1 MKRGSGISMKS
12 ALLVSIASSLFLLI
26 GTGVGFYYLNDYY
39 DSTEVEATSS
49 LGEVIKTPTKAD
61 ESTDLKSII
70 HETQKSVVQIEVQLK
85 DDATSSG
92 SGFLYN
98 STGDVITNAHVVEGA
113 EKITVKTSDAKQF
126 EAQIIGMGDTTD
138 IAVIRVPGL
147 KETEPLPVAE
157 ERMAEVGD
165 DIIALGSP
173 LGLQN
178 TVTTGIISGLDR
190 EFILEPYR
198 YEHIYQ
204 ISAPITNG
212 NSGGPLIDADTGEAI
227 AINSAGTDSGGIGF
241 SIPLPNVIDQIKGW
255 SEEPVELTVDS
266 ESKEVVSTPQGLTG
280 EDYKDNATYLIG
292 YFYESLST
300 QDYVTAYSLLGSRW
314 QSEMTYEDFRSGY
327 IHTVNVEVSNMAGSL
342 NQTNDEV
349 KVTATIKA
357 EERTENHKTTTALY
371 NVTYQVGYENDHL
384 KILSGKAQ
392 KLK

>member
-1 MKRGSGISMKS
+1 MSKKL
-12 ALLVSIASSLFLLI
+12 ALLLSLASSLFILVGG
-26 GTGVGFYYLNDYY
+26 GTGFYFLHESYS
-39 DSTEVEATSS
+39 STAVEATSS
-49 LGEVIKTPTKAD
+49 LGKKTDTSEQTSEEPN
-61 ESTDLKSII
+61 LKSVI
-70 HETQKSVVQIEVQLK
+70 HETQKSVVQIEVDLK
-85 DDATSSG
+85 DGSSSG

-98 STGDVITNAHVVEGA
+98 MEGDVITNAHVVEGA
-113 EKITVKTSDAKQF
+113 QKITVKTSDAKQF

-138 IAVIRVPGL
+138 VAVIRVPGL
-147 KETEPLPVAE
+147 KDNAPLSVAE

-165 DIIALGSP
+165 NIIALGSP

-204 ISAPITNG
+204 ISAPITKG
-212 NSGGPLIDADTGEAI
+212 NSGGPLIDATTGEAI
-227 AINSAGTDSGGIGF
+227 AINSAGTDSGAIGF

-255 SEEPVELTVDS
+255 SDEPIKLTVDD
-266 ESKEVVSTPQGLTG
+266 ESKEEVATPQGLTG
-280 EDYKDNATYLIG
+280 EDFKNNATYLIG

-314 QSEMTYEDFRSGY
+314 QSEMVYEDFRKGY
-327 IHTVNVEVSNMAGSL
+327 IHTLDVEVSNMTGSL
-342 NQTNDEV
+342 NQANDEV

-357 EERTENHKTTTALY
+357 NERTEDKKTTTSIY
-371 NVTYQVGYENDHL
+371 NITYQVGYENDQL
-384 KILSGKAQ
+384 KILKGNAE

>member
-1 MKRGSGISMKS
+1 MKRGLGISMKRS
-12 ALLVSIASSLFLLI
+12 LLVSIASSLFLLI
-26 GTGVGFYYLNDYY
+26 GTGVGFYCLYDYY
-39 DSTEVEATSS
+39 NGNEVEATSS
-49 LGEVIKTPTKAD
+49 LGEKVKTPTKSA

-98 STGDVITNAHVVEGA
+98 TTGDVITNAHVVDGA

-138 IAVIRVPGL
+138 VAVIRVPGL
-147 KETEPLPVAE
+147 IDTQPLPIAE
-157 ERMAEVGD
+157 ERMTQVGD
-165 DIIALGSP
+165 EIIALGSP

-227 AINSAGTDSGGIGF
+227 AINSAGTDSGAIGF
-241 SIPLPNVIDQIKGW
+241 SIPLPNVIDEIKGW

-266 ESKEVVSTPQGLTG
+266 EGHEVVVTPQGLTG

-327 IHTVNVEVSNMAGSL
+327 IHTVHVEVSNTTGSL

-357 EERTENHKTTTALY
+357 EERTNNQKTTTSLY

>member
-1 MKRGSGISMKS
+1 MKRS
-12 ALLVSIASSLFLLI
+12 LLVSIVISLFLLI
-26 GTGVGFYYLNDYY
+26 GTGVGFYCLHDYY
-39 DSTEVEATSS
+39 NGNEVEATSS
-49 LGEVIKTPTKAD
+49 LGKKVKTPTESN

-70 HETQKSVVQIEVQLK
+70 HETQKSVVQIEAQLK

-98 STGDVITNAHVVEGA
+98 TTGDVITNAHVVDGA

-147 KETEPLPVAE
+147 KETKPLAVAE

-165 DIIALGSP
+165 EIIALGSP

-227 AINSAGTDSGGIGF
+227 AINSAGTDSGAIGF
-241 SIPLPNVIDQIKGW
+241 SIPLPNVIDEIKGW
-255 SEEPVELTVDS
+255 SEEPVEITVDS
-266 ESKEVVSTPQGLTG
+266 EGHEVVVTPQGLTG
-280 EDYKDNATYLIG
+280 EDYKDNAAYLIG

-314 QSEMTYEDFRSGY
+314 QSEMSYEDFRSGY
-327 IHTVNVEVSNMAGSL
+327 IHTVHVEVSNTTGSL

-357 EERTENHKTTTALY
+357 EERTEDQKTTTALY